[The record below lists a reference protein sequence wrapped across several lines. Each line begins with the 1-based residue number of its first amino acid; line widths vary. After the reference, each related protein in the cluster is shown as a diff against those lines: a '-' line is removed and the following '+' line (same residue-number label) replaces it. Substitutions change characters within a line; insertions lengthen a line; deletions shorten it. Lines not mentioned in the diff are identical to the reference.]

1 MISSYTKQKET
12 VCHLYF
18 PLYLL
23 VERLPSRRHTCALLL
38 RGLLRWILMSLPGG
52 WDVKDPVYFTAPS
65 QTFGDGDKVIY
76 GQRGEVVGLATLES
90 NKGNGVAV
98 QFRRLHGAH

>member
-1 MISSYTKQKET
+1 
-12 VCHLYF
+12 
-18 PLYLL
+18 
-23 VERLPSRRHTCALLL
+23 
-38 RGLLRWILMSLPGG
+38 MSLPGG

-90 NKGNGVAV
+90 HKGNGVAV
-98 QFRRLHGAH
+98 QFPGNKKATDCYHFQVSREPQSPLPGGWKLSS